1 MEQIKVTRIL
11 TTLCLLL
18 CTIGSQAGKSVYT
31 EKFKD
36 NNGIFFTSKEFK
48 GVKADG
54 RTDVSDILQQ
64 AINRVK
70 TERNFGVLYIPE
82 GRYLITRTIHVPAA
96 IRLVGYGKT
105 RPVFILGKETPGF
118 SDQDKPNWMFWF
130 TSGIVNQGGQPSDA
144 NAGTFYSGFS
154 NIDILIEE
162 GNPGAVGLRTH
173 YAQHGVLSHCTIN
186 AGSGY
191 AGLTDVGNEMEDV
204 EFIGGRYGI
213 ATGRPAPSWPMLIAD
228 CSFSGQ
234 TEAAISSRDAALTI
248 LSSSFADAP
257 YGIVCENESE
267 HLYVED
273 CSFDNIGEVA
283 ILHNSAIV
291 PTNQVNVRGA
301 SFRNVTIPVSRTT
314 TGRGSERSV
323 SRSFTGLYKL
333 DMHFGFQA
341 LQMGEG
347 SAYGSGQDTGTLTEF
362 KAAGGSLPL
371 LPDMSQWVSV
381 TDFGAVGD
389 GVTDDTEAL
398 RKAIE
403 SADNLY
409 FPEGWYRVSE
419 TLRMRHGTRMI
430 GLHPYSTQ
438 IILTDGTPAF
448 SGFGGPV
455 AVVESSKGGDNV
467 LTGIGIS
474 TGTYNYRAVAC
485 KWMAG
490 EGSYLNDVKFVGGHG
505 TMQKPGQAQAARQG
519 FGGYSQQGWDTQ
531 YWSLWITDGGGG
543 TFKDIWTANT
553 CATSGLYVSD
563 TQTPSRIMA
572 ISLEHH
578 QREESRFD
586 NVRNFRI
593 YAMQYEEESAE
604 GKDCISM
611 TLNKCR
617 DMLFANTWLYRVIRV
632 NTPRDYG
639 ILVTDCGD
647 IDFYNMHCWTQV
659 LPLTAATIYDPNR
672 KLSVWPGDFARQR
685 ITGNERSRM
694 PKGDAIM
701 TGSGYEFATGL
712 TCDSKGNVYFCE
724 NRLKKIYKWDAT
736 TGIISLVA
744 DFPWKPFSLTVD
756 TQDNLIVICRYD
768 PQPGLGERI
777 EHLPDDNPDYSGW
790 GNGNWEARAYTITGH
805 DVMQPLPLVP
815 TSSVKAERVIHPSH
829 RWRPDFA
836 EIATSMP
843 GQSFLAADGVTI
855 IPRTYDLGR
864 TVQLTAV
871 NPSRDKV
878 AYVICEN
885 NKSTYKF
892 KVMPDGRLAEPESVM
907 PHGDY
912 GVCTSPDGRIL
923 CVAEGRLN
931 ITDNKTGEYTQ
942 YELDERPHSVV
953 FGGAEGEYL
962 FATTNTGLYRIKYK

>member
-1 MEQIKVTRIL
+1 MTYRLLTRFLTAACIL
-11 TTLCLLL
+11 LYAV
-18 CTIGSQAGKSVYT
+18 GAQAGKSVYT
-31 EKFKD
+31 EKFQDK
-36 NNGIFFTSKEFK
+36 NGVFFTSKEFK

-54 RTDVSDILQQ
+54 KTDVSDVLQE

-70 TERNFGVLYIPE
+70 TERNFGILYIPE
-82 GRYLITRTIHVPAA
+82 GKYLITKTIYVPAA
-96 IRLVGYGKT
+96 IRLIGYGKT
-105 RPVFILGKETPGF
+105 RPVFILGKNTPGYQ
-118 SDQDKPNWMFWF
+118 DQPNWMFWF
-130 TSGIVNQGGQPSDA
+130 TSGIVNRGGQPSDA

-204 EFIGGRYGI
+204 EFIGGKYGI
-213 ATGRPAPSWPMLIAD
+213 ATGRPSPSWPMLIAD
-228 CSFSGQ
+228 CSFKGQ

-273 CSFDNIGEVA
+273 CSFDNISEVA
-283 ILHNSAIV
+283 ILHNREILS
-291 PTNQVNVRGA
+291 TNQINVRNA
-301 SFRNVTIPVSRTT
+301 SFRNVIIPISRTT
-314 TGRGSERSV
+314 GHGSERSV
-323 SRSFTGLYKL
+323 SKSFSGIYKL
-333 DMHFGFQA
+333 DIHFGFSSGS
-341 LQMGEG
+341 MGQG
-347 SAYGSGQDTGTLTEF
+347 VSHSSGQSSGTLTEF
-362 KAAGGSLPL
+362 KVAGNSIPS

-389 GVTDDTEAL
+389 GVADDTEAL

-403 SADNLY
+403 SSDNLY

-419 TLRMRHGTRMI
+419 TVKMKPQTKMI

-438 IILTDGTPAF
+438 IILENGTSAF

-455 AVVESSKGGDNV
+455 AVVESSEGGNNI

-474 TGTYNYRAVAC
+474 TGTLNYRAVAC

-490 EGSYLNDVKFVGGHG
+490 AESYLNDVKFVGGHG
-505 TMQKPGQAQAARQG
+505 TMQKPVQTQSQTAIPS

-531 YWSLWITDGGGG
+531 YWSLWITNGGGG

-553 CATSGLYVSD
+553 CAASGLYVSD

-586 NVRNFRI
+586 NVRNFSI

-611 TLNKCR
+611 TMNNCR
-617 DMLFANTWLYRVIRV
+617 DMLFANTWMYRVIRV

-639 ILVTDCGD
+639 ILITGCRN

-659 LPLTAATIYDPNR
+659 LPMTAATIFDPNR
-672 KLSVWPGDFARQR
+672 KLSVWPGDFAHQH
-685 ITGNERSRM
+685 ITGDERSRM
-694 PKGDAIM
+694 PVGDAIM
-701 TGSGYEFATGL
+701 IGTGYEFATGL
-712 TCDSKGNVYFCE
+712 TRDSKGNVYFCE
-724 NRLKKIYKWDAT
+724 NRLKKIYKWDAS
-736 TGIISLVA
+736 TGLISMIA
-744 DFPWKPFSLTVD
+744 DFPWKPFSLAVD
-756 TQDNLIVICRYD
+756 TKDNLIVICRYD
-768 PQPGLGERI
+768 PQPGLGEHI
-777 EHLPDDNPDYSGW
+777 ERLPDDNPNYSGW
-790 GNGNWEARAYTITGH
+790 GNGGWEARAYTITSH
-805 DVMQPLPLVP
+805 DVMQPLPLVQ

-829 RWRPDFA
+829 RWRPDFI
-836 EIATSMP
+836 EVATSMP
-843 GQSFLAADGVTI
+843 EQSFLAADGVTI

-864 TVQLTAV
+864 SVQLTAV
-871 NPSRDKV
+871 NPSDDKA
-878 AYVICEN
+878 AYIINEE

-892 KVMPDGRLAEPESVM
+892 KVLPDGRLAEPENVL

-912 GVCTSPDGRIL
+912 GVCTTPDGTIF

-931 ITDNKTGEYTQ
+931 INNNKTGEYTQ

-953 FGGAEGEYL
+953 FGGTENEYL
-962 FATTNTGLYRIKYK
+962 FATTNTGLYRIRYR